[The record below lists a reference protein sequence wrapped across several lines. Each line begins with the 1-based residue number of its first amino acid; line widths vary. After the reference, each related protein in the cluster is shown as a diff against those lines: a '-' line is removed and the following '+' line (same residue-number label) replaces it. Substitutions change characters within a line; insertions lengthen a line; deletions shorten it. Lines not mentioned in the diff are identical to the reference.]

1 MFLTQLI
8 LNPMFQNLK
17 IRGRWKTQH
26 ALLASSTKAGTANV
40 LEYCH
45 IKQSV
50 FSPIITLYIYSHHQD
65 LLIPFQSL
73 GSVFTTGY
81 TSWEILYA
89 QSAVLPKFVHMADYM
104 ADILP
109 KWRTVFCARCYSQFD
124 SMIFCFVTKFTCYLF
139 CSRSLP
145 RRPFKFLVVSIL
157 CGLKENPLLL
167 LEPV

>member
-50 FSPIITLYIYSHHQD
+50 FSPIITLYITHIIKIFSYPSNPWGLYLQQD
-65 LLIPFQSL
+65 TLRGKFCMPSQQFFRSSFTWLITWLIFYLNGEQFFVLIVIPSL
-73 GSVFTTGY
+73 IQRSF
-81 TSWEILYA
+81 
-89 QSAVLPKFVHMADYM
+89 VL
-104 ADILP
+104 
-109 KWRTVFCARCYSQFD
+109 
-124 SMIFCFVTKFTCYLF
+124 
-139 CSRSLP
+139 
-145 RRPFKFLVVSIL
+145 
-157 CGLKENPLLL
+157 
-167 LEPV
+167 